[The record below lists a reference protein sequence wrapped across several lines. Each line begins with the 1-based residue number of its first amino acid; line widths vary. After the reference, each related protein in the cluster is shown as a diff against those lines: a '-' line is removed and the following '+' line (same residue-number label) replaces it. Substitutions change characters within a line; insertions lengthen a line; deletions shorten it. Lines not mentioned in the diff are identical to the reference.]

1 MFYANFFPIPVE
13 SCVSGAHLKH
23 CIMTLHVHRGLLH
36 AFDFCDF
43 SFFIFF
49 SVSRAQHRRRFS
61 SLVLLLRLCTREGSL
76 NGNCISLE
84 KFFFLR
90 SVGRRIKITF
100 ASAKI
105 LISFCVF
112 RAK

>member
-49 SVSRAQHRRRFS
+49 FGEQ
-61 SLVLLLRLCTREGSL
+61 
-76 NGNCISLE
+76 
-84 KFFFLR
+84 
-90 SVGRRIKITF
+90 
-100 ASAKI
+100 SA
-105 LISFCVF
+105 
-112 RAK
+112 A